1 MKPLDPR
8 LVRRSRAARGFLVA
22 GGALAVVQAAAIIAV
37 AWSIATL
44 VVGLI
49 EGMPMDAAWPALAVL
64 VGAACVRALA
74 SWAWELVGTTGA
86 QRVKRELRAE
96 LLAALERR
104 PGGIAGFSSARIA
117 TLLGPGLDALDD
129 YFGRYL
135 PQLVL
140 TVVAT
145 PACIAAAWI
154 ADPLSGLVLVI
165 VLPLVPVFMALIGM
179 ATEAVQRRQW
189 ESLSVLSRG
198 FLEVVGGLSTLM
210 LYGRAERQTR
220 RIREVTDGYRRRTMK
235 VLRITFLSGFTL
247 EFAASL
253 SVALVAVSIGLRL
266 VAGDMSLAPGLF
278 VLVLAPEVFLP
289 LRNVGAAFHASA
301 AGVTAAD
308 DAFALLDAAE
318 AGSADSGPAAPVA
331 PAATAVQPGA
341 ALEHEDAPAPAPHAG
356 LVVTGLHVRRGDRP
370 VIEGLDAVVARGSL
384 IAVTGPSGSGKS
396 TLFAA
401 LLGFAP
407 VAAGEI
413 AWDGRPLDG
422 RRRELIA
429 WAGQSPMLLA
439 GTVAEN
445 VRLGDESAAPELLQQ
460 AFAVAGVDVPAELV
474 LGPGG
479 AGLSGGQAQR
489 VAIAR
494 AVHRLLARR
503 LPILLLDEPTSAQD
517 AGRESALVERV
528 RALCDGGV
536 TVLVA
541 THRPAL
547 VHAADDIIEPAVAH
561 V

>member
-49 EGMPMDAAWPALAVL
+49 EGMPMSEAWPAIGVL
-64 VGAACVRALA
+64 VAAACARALA
-74 SWAWELVGTTGA
+74 SWAWELVGSTGA
-86 QRVKRELRAE
+86 QRVKGELRAE
-96 LLAALERR
+96 LLASLERR

-165 VLPLVPVFMALIGM
+165 VLPLIPVFMALIGM

-198 FLEVVGGLSTLM
+198 FLEVVGGLSTLI
-210 LYGRAERQTR
+210 LYGRAERQAR
-220 RIREVTDGYRRRTMK
+220 RIREVTDGYRRHTMK

-308 DAFALLDAAE
+308 DAFALLDAATEEPGTDE
-318 AGSADSGPAAPVA
+318 AGPAAKEA
-331 PAATAVQPGA
+331 FASSLGM
-341 ALEHEDAPAPAPHAG
+341 ALGREDAPGHAPRAG
-356 LVVTGLHVRRGDRP
+356 LVVTGLDVHRGERP
-370 VIEGLDAVVARGSL
+370 VIAGLDAVAAPGSL

-407 VAAGEI
+407 IAAGEI
-413 AWDGRPLDG
+413 TWGGRSLGG
-422 RRRELIA
+422 RGRELLA

-445 VRLGDESAAPELLQQ
+445 VRLGDEAADPELLER
-460 AFAVAGVDVPAELV
+460 AFGVAGVDVPAELV

-479 AGLSGGQAQR
+479 TGLSGGQAQR

-503 LPILLLDEPTSAQD
+503 LPLLLLDEPTSAQD
-517 AGRESALVERV
+517 EGRESALVEHL
-528 RALCDGGV
+528 RALCIEGV

-547 VHAADDIIEPAVAH
+547 VDAADGIIEPAVAH

>member
-8 LVRRSRAARGFLVA
+8 LVRRSRAARGFLIA

-64 VGAACVRALA
+64 LGAACARALA
-74 SWAWELVGTTGA
+74 SWAWELVGATGA

-104 PGGIAGFSSARIA
+104 PGGIAGFSTARIA

-154 ADPLSGLVLVI
+154 ADPVSGLVLVI
-165 VLPLVPVFMALIGM
+165 VLPLIPVFMALIGM

-198 FLEVVGGLSTLM
+198 FLEVVGGLSTLI
-210 LYGRAERQTR
+210 LYGRAERQAR

-301 AGVTAAD
+301 AGVTASD
-308 DAFALLDAAE
+308 DAFELLDTAE
-318 AGSADSGPAAPVA
+318 AGAAGAGPDEAAV
-331 PAATAVQPGA
+331 
-341 ALEHEDAPAPAPHAG
+341 EHADAPTPTPSSGLAFSG
-356 LVVTGLHVRRGDRP
+356 LVIHRGDHA
-370 VIEGLDAVVARGSL
+370 VIDGLDAVVTPGSL
-384 IAVTGPSGSGKS
+384 IAVTGRSGSGKS

-413 AWDGRPLDG
+413 TWDGRSLG
-422 RRRELIA
+422 ARGRELIA

-445 VRLGDESAAPELLQQ
+445 VRLGDESAAPELLER

-547 VHAADDIIEPAVAH
+547 VHAADGIIEPAVAH